1 MDLYKIDI
9 NKETYKVA
17 VADNQALRE
26 KGLSGIDKLGDKKG
40 MLFIFPDKMDI
51 TMVMKD
57 MKFGLDF
64 IFLNDDWSVSQVG
77 QLSSDPSGYIESDK
91 PLYMVI
97 ELPLGTIK
105 KEGISVGDVVKPG
118 KELKTQFAGIMKFK
132 HGGKFEMIGDK
143 VYEVKEDDIKVDP
156 NKLQILNDKGE
167 VVSNINSGSRVF
179 SRVHTKQMIEKHKK
193 GNKIELADI
202 YISIIDTQDNQG
214 QEYVKKP

>member
-17 VADNQALRE
+17 VADNQSLRE
-26 KGLSGIDKLGDKKG
+26 KGLSGLQKLGDKKG

-64 IFLNDDWSVSQVG
+64 VFLNDDWSVSQIG

-91 PLYMVI
+91 PSYMVI

-105 KEGISVGDVVKPG
+105 KEGISVGDTVKPSS
-118 KELKTQFAGIMKFK
+118 ELKTQFKGVKQFK

-143 VYEVKEDDIKVDP
+143 VYEVKEDDIKIDP
-156 NKLQILNDKGE
+156 SKLQILNDKGE

-179 SRVHTKQMIEKHKK
+179 SRKHTKEMIEKHKK
-193 GNKIELADI
+193 GNKIDLANS
-202 YISIIDTQDNQG
+202 YLAIIDIQDNQG
-214 QEYVKKP
+214 QEYVEK